1 MDDPMADAGELGL
14 TADILDA
21 AVVNRRDRALVI
33 IADDRPLG
41 EAAPLRVRYGEP
53 RCCPYSLDLPM
64 SRGRDRSVG
73 ICLEHREFD
82 ARGPGIDHED
92 RFVHALD
99 LAGRAGHH
107 PSASPRP
114 SRSPSLTMPSGTP
127 SASTTGAALIR

>member
-1 MDDPMADAGELGL
+1 MDDPMADDGELGL

-64 SRGRDRSVG
+64 SRGRDHRSAPVTNTENLM
-73 ICLEHREFD
+73 LEDPAFITRIGSCMRLTSRD
-82 ARGPGIDHED
+82 GPGITLHSPQT
-92 RFVHALD
+92 RNRPMSP
-99 LAGRAGHH
+99 GMPPGKSSTRAV
-107 PSASPRP
+107 R
-114 SRSPSLTMPSGTP
+114 
-127 SASTTGAALIR
+127 